1 MPVVNRNK
9 RSAGKEKEDLA
20 ASYLQKQGYRICE
33 RNFRTRFGEI
43 DLIAEKDSALVFVEV
58 KYRSSDAY
66 GDPLAAVDLRKQRR
80 ICRTGLAYYA
90 ANGYRE
96 EVPCR
101 FDVIAV
107 YGDGRVEQVENA
119 FEFR

>member
-1 MPVVNRNK
+1 MPVSSRNK
-9 RSAGKEKEDLA
+9 RSTGKEKEDFA
-20 ASYLQKQGYRICE
+20 ASFLERQGYRIRE

-58 KYRSSDAY
+58 KYRSSDAC
-66 GDPLAAVDLRKQRR
+66 GGPLAAVDLRKQRR
-80 ICRTGLAYYA
+80 ICRTALAYYA

-96 EVPCR
+96 ELPCR

-107 YGDGRVEQVENA
+107 HADGRVEQVENA
-119 FEFR
+119 FDFR